1 MEALIPGRSASGLL
15 IILRYLIY
23 SPDVVALLPKG
34 KSVIKLEIML
44 RKNKS
49 MIVIFLTPAVLCYVM
64 VFLYPTLRTFVM
76 SFFSVVSVSDPATA
90 WSFSGLSNYKKI
102 FSTPMFL
109 QAMKNIGRLWF
120 WGGAGVMFFALLIAV
135 ILTNRVPARLKAF
148 YRSIVYLPNVVSA
161 VAMGTMWINYI
172 YNSDYGLL
180 HKLFG
185 ALGFE
190 TLAQTLWTGPG
201 MRFWSMLIAY
211 CFGMVG
217 YHMLIFMSG
226 IEQIP
231 FDFYEAAYL
240 EGCNIWQRFVHI
252 TLPFLRG
259 VFRTN
264 IVMWTVYTVGFF
276 VWGQLFSPVNLSND
290 TVAPMNYMY
299 ELVFGASSSAATIRD
314 SGSGAAIGVVMMSL
328 VILIFF
334 ATERI
339 VKNNDIEM

>member
-1 MEALIPGRSASGLL
+1 
-15 IILRYLIY
+15 
-23 SPDVVALLPKG
+23 
-34 KSVIKLEIML
+34 ML
-44 RKNKS
+44 RKNKP
-49 MIVIFLTPAVLCYVM
+49 MIVIFLMPAVLCYAL
-64 VFLYPTLRTFVM
+64 VFLYPTLRTFAM
-76 SFFSVVSVSDPATA
+76 SFFTVVSVSDPLAA
-90 WSFSGLSNYKKI
+90 WSFAGLANYKKL
-102 FSTPMFL
+102 FTAPMFL

-120 WGGAGVMFFALLIAV
+120 WGGVGVMCCALLIAV

-185 ALGFE
+185 ALGFDAA
-190 TLAQTLWTGPG
+190 AQILWTGPG

-231 FDFYEAAYL
+231 ADYYEEAYL
-240 EGCNIWQRFVHI
+240 EGCNVWQRFTYI
-252 TLPFLRG
+252 TVPFLRG

-290 TVAPMNYMY
+290 TVAPMNYMC
-299 ELVFGASSSAATIRD
+299 ELVFGASSAAATARD
-314 SGSGAAIGVVMMSL
+314 SGSGAAIGVVMMAL
-328 VILIFF
+328 VIVIFF
-334 ATERI
+334 ATERL
-339 VKNNDIEM
+339 VQNDDIEM